1 MRFYYREFF
10 FQFKSAEN
18 QNVMKAVIEALIQ
31 SAGGKKDH
39 FEELTS
45 KLKFERTQIN
55 QMTWREWEQGRDV
68 LQIKEHVE
76 NSKTE
81 RKKNKKETEKRLMG
95 ARN

>member
-1 MRFYYREFF
+1 
-10 FQFKSAEN
+10 
-18 QNVMKAVIEALIQ
+18 
-31 SAGGKKDH
+31 
-39 FEELTS
+39 
-45 KLKFERTQIN
+45 
-55 QMTWREWEQGRDV
+55 MTWREWEQGRDV